1 MRKLHIA
8 SVFIHI
14 STSNILKEKE
24 NSMLIPKICFSV
36 SQLCVSHC
44 TNIRNANTNKSLQK
58 QTQLSSETKLII
70 VVIV

>member
-58 QTQLSSETKLII
+58 HNCQGKQNLLII
-70 VVIV
+70 V